1 MVGSIHNAFP
11 SYRRIADRRQMGPEG
26 DGFSFAIGP
35 KCFRQ
40 PNHLQATLREFGE
53 VLGKTR
59 CATPNGL

>member
-11 SYRRIADRRQMGPEG
+11 SYKRIVDRRQMGPEG

-40 PNHLQATLREFGE
+40 LNHLQATLREFG
-53 VLGKTR
+53 
-59 CATPNGL
+59 

>member
-11 SYRRIADRRQMGPEG
+11 SYKRIADRRQVSPEG

-40 PNHLQATLREFGE
+40 PNHLQATLREFG
-53 VLGKTR
+53 
-59 CATPNGL
+59 